1 MTIAAFEAQ
10 ASWLPTVVGL
20 RCAAV
25 RTDGEQLVSLYF
37 GELRD
42 VGDELELDA
51 ERVITLDGAW
61 RLEQG
66 DSIIAASE
74 DPDDEREEFL
84 NELVGK
90 ELARFEVTRPGYDLA
105 LYFEDGLLVRCF
117 PIDSLEYAD
126 DIEDPDDAEISWWV
140 DGDGVPDDWETA
152 RAE

>member
-10 ASWLPTVVGL
+10 ASWLPTVIGL

-25 RTDGEQLVSLYF
+25 RTDGAHLISLYF
-37 GELRD
+37 GELRAVD
-42 VGDELELDA
+42 DDLDA

-61 RLEQG
+61 RVEQG
-66 DSIIAASE
+66 ESIIAASE

-84 NELVGK
+84 NELLDKHLDRVD
-90 ELARFEVTRPGYDLA
+90 VTRPGYDLA
-105 LYFEDGLLVRCF
+105 LVFEETLIVRCF

-126 DIEDPDDAEISWWV
+126 DIDDPEDAEISWWV
-140 DGDGVPDDWETA
+140 DGDGMPDDWETA